1 MAALILWALKFRIG
15 LRLTFAT
22 RGSNKSGACR
32 EMSDDAMAFN
42 QPCASD
48 ETAVSCYCS
57 GTIRR
62 TDPGFLPMT
71 TIKSGDL
78 VVLKSGGPTM
88 TVDTV
93 NTDIFDDNKVTG
105 ILCVWFVGEK
115 LERVRFDHRAIEPAP
130 LQRTSPVK
138 EGRPEDATGE
148 YKVVLD
154 EMAAAM
160 NIPADADKDT
170 LKPAVKRPKR
180 VAAPKYKA
188 LAASPVVAGV
198 AT

>member
-1 MAALILWALKFRIG
+1 MAIL
-15 LRLTFAT
+15 
-22 RGSNKSGACR
+22 
-32 EMSDDAMAFN
+32 
-42 QPCASD
+42 
-48 ETAVSCYCS
+48 
-57 GTIRR
+57 
-62 TDPGFLPMT
+62 
-71 TIKSGDL
+71 KSGDL

-105 ILCVWFVGEK
+105 VLCAWFVGDK

-130 LQRTSPVK
+130 LQTTSTAK
-138 EGRPEDATGE
+138 ESRLEEATGE

-160 NIPADADKDT
+160 NIPVDAQKDT
-170 LKPAVKRPKR
+170 SQKDTSKPVVKRPKR

-188 LAASPVVAGV
+188 LADSPVVNGV
-198 AT
+198 AS